1 MKKFIFLLILI
12 LIASGTAF
20 YFGWIRL
27 PENTQA
33 VVYSNITGYENKTVK
48 SGSFIWRWQKL
59 IPRAFKLY
67 IFDDSVHTT
76 SVVSEGELPSG
87 RVYSSILAGNP
98 DFTYRISFSVK
109 YVIDSALLPSLLEAG
124 DIDESSL
131 PEWYKEKDREI
142 ENSGKNFITS
152 MQNTSVSL
160 TDSSELEKKLGD
172 YLLENLSGISFSS
185 ISLNSFNIPDM
196 DLYSEAKRQYLNI
209 IKNRENL
216 VLESE
221 TKAASA
227 NADLE
232 RQLELLE
239 KYGELLTKYP
249 ILLEYIKANPEM
261 DILKMQTGIIPE

>member
-33 VVYSNITGYENKTVK
+33 VAYSSITGYDNRIIK
-48 SGSFIWRWQKL
+48 SGSFNWRWQKI
-59 IPRAFKLY
+59 IPKTFKIY

-87 RVYSSILAGNP
+87 KVYSSILAGNP
-98 DFTYRISFSVK
+98 DFAYRISFAVK
-109 YVIDSALLPSLLEAG
+109 YVIDSSLLPSLLETG
-124 DIDESSL
+124 EIEDSL
-131 PEWYKEKDREI
+131 SKWYKEKDREI
-142 ENSGKNFITS
+142 ENTGKNFITS
-152 MQNTSVSL
+152 MQNASSSL
-160 TDSSELEKKLGD
+160 TNSSELEKKLGD
-172 YLLENLSGISFSS
+172 YLLENLTGINFSS
-185 ISLNSFNIPDM
+185 ITLNNFNIPDM

-216 VLESE
+216 VLESQ
-221 TKAASA
+221 TKAASQ

-239 KYGELLTKYP
+239 KYGKLLTKYP

-261 DILKMQTGIIPE
+261 DILKINTGALQE